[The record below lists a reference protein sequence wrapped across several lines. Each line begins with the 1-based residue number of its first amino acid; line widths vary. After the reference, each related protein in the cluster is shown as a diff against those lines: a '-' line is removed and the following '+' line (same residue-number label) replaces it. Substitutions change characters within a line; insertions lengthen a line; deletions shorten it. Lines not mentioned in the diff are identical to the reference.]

1 MELASLEVPL
11 IDETPVQIRALAN
24 SRPSGRLSYCLKG
37 VEDMEQG
44 IFRGTTPRITL
55 NITGVDLSDASVW
68 PTVIVTVG
76 NGSSTVNVNRDKL
89 VIANTD
95 AGCSVTFEL
104 TQAQTLA
111 LSVMR
116 KVHVQ
121 LRAKDAEGHAIASPI
136 ASVEVEDV
144 IRDGEI

>member
-1 MELASLEVPL
+1 
-11 IDETPVQIRALAN
+11 
-24 SRPSGRLSYCLKG
+24 
-37 VEDMEQG
+37 MEQG
-44 IFRGTTPRITL
+44 IFRGTTPSITL
-55 NITGVDLSDASVW
+55 NATGVDLSDASVW

-76 NGSSTVNVNRDKL
+76 NGSSTVDVNRDKL
-89 VIANTD
+89 AIANTD
-95 AGCSVTFEL
+95 AGCSVTFAL

-116 KVHVQ
+116 PVHVQ
-121 LRAKDAEGHAIASPI
+121 FRAKDADGHAIASPI